1 MEFGSS
7 SPTFP
12 PPEPYELPLSYPREL
27 VPIEE
32 PIVSDLPTLPSPP
45 RKSLLDQRFT
55 ASTHVIPVANPRTT
69 PDIPLPTLPK
79 WTANKEEFKASV
91 AKTTDELLS
100 IKEKQWRGE
109 LDHLPRG
116 RKPMWNCINRYVR
129 NSSGLAVDNGI
140 TLFFAHANGFPK
152 EIWEPTLQRLVAEHE
167 QHAGYTI
174 GEIWLWE
181 ARNHGD
187 AALINRE
194 QLDGICECQLGP
206 CLNTR
211 SSKRA
216 LQTIGEIIPET
227 SSISSCITS
236 PRARLRT
243 YFRHIC
249 LACPIPKRYPV

>member
-12 PPEPYELPLSYPREL
+12 PPEPYELPTSYPREL

-45 RKSLLDQRFT
+45 RKSLLDQWFT

-91 AKTTDELLS
+91 SKTTDELLL

-152 EIWEPTLQRLVAEHE
+152 EVCISAFVAHTLGLGIIQAKFGLRWTRAQDVYLYPHLYVRLHPGCAAE
-167 QHAGYTI
+167 
-174 GEIWLWE
+174 
-181 ARNHGD
+181 
-187 AALINRE
+187 
-194 QLDGICECQLGP
+194 
-206 CLNTR
+206 
-211 SSKRA
+211 
-216 LQTIGEIIPET
+216 
-227 SSISSCITS
+227 
-236 PRARLRT
+236 RLRGVVS
-243 YFRHIC
+243 RSH
-249 LACPIPKRYPV
+249 P